1 MDNEVQGT
9 PDRPL
14 PPLRT
19 NESPYD
25 NVGKR
30 TVVKTMTF
38 PLNDEIGFRKQKAE
52 PEPATWAFLIPHPE
66 GTNGDR

>member
-1 MDNEVQGT
+1 MENKVQGT

-14 PPLRT
+14 PPLRI
-19 NESPYD
+19 NESPCD

-38 PLNDEIGFRKQKAE
+38 PLNDEIGIRKQKAE
-52 PEPATWAFLIPHPE
+52 PEPATRAFLSHHPE